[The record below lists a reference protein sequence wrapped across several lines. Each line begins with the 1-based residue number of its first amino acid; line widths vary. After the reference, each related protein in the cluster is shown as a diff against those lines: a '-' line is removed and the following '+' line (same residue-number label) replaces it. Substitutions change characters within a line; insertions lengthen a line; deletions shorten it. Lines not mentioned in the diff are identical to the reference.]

1 MDGLTLVVILAPL
14 LVGAATLVQ
23 RRRGPASGGRLVGLP
38 LTSAP
43 LLLATVLQVGVLGA
57 ALAARSEVAGLPAS
71 VVFCLVYARGARRTG
86 PTRSLA
92 IAVAAYAVVAAG
104 LALAHPSLAAGLALT
119 AGSVLAAYRC
129 WPGALTAE
137 PLPLPASAASA
148 GTASAGTT
156 PATSTG
162 LAVRM
167 LATAAF
173 VAVMTVLAG
182 YLGSGLAGIFFP
194 FPAAA
199 TVMALSTHQG
209 AGSSS
214 VAALLGGVVSGTV
227 SVAAL
232 CATLALVL
240 PTGHVGLAFAA
251 AGAAAVVP
259 VLVTRA
265 PARRRTRTA

>member
-119 AGSVLAAYRC
+119 AGSVLA
-129 WPGALTAE
+129 
-137 PLPLPASAASA
+137 
-148 GTASAGTT
+148 
-156 PATSTG
+156 
-162 LAVRM
+162 
-167 LATAAF
+167 
-173 VAVMTVLAG
+173 G